1 VFVGAIVA
9 VNAGGSTV
17 NTATGEFYAK
27 FLEVNGEFGGLKQ
40 PFAFAGGNGIEVAI
54 LDEMEPVKNT
64 TIACIA
70 TNVKLTKAQ
79 AQKIAEMAHDGMAR
93 AIRPSHTMFD
103 GDTIFVLGT
112 GLLDLD
118 TLKQQ
123 AVWGNTSANVNKLG
137 SAAADAL
144 ARAIVHAMLNA
155 QTIGTTASYKD
166 KYPTAF
172 AK

>member
-1 VFVGAIVA
+1 SGRGA
-9 VNAGGSTV
+9 
-17 NTATGEFYAK
+17 
-27 FLEVNGEFGGLKQ
+27 
-40 PFAFAGGNGIEVAI
+40 EVAAI
-54 LDEMEPVKNT
+54 DAMEPVKNT

-103 GDTIFVLGT
+103 GDTVFVLGT

-118 TLKQQ
+118 TLNQK
-123 AVWGNTSANVNKLG
+123 AVWGNAAANVTKLG
-137 SAAADAL
+137 AAAADVL
-144 ARAIVHAMLNA
+144 ARAIVKAIVHAE
-155 QTIGTTASYKD
+155 TVGTVGSYKD